1 MVEYGISNYVIVWLM
16 TRHNLRDKIQNE
28 DRKGLSVANIVEKM
42 KENRLTWFRHVHRRG
57 ISEPV

>member
-1 MVEYGISNYVIVWLM
+1 M